1 MSESTTLPNRS
12 TLPNGNS
19 NRLTKT
25 RALKVRSSWDVR
37 LGGQIGERR
46 RSQQWGW
53 GGLGKWESSCDQV
66 QTAQTDSGT
75 LAAVLQVA
83 EMFPL
88 LSSLFISSNLLIY
101 KKSIYG
107 RSLGFR
113 WEYGHTG
120 INTDKVP
127 EFTGHLLDSHGWVP
141 TPRGE
146 KVILKRQ
153 KRWALQEPFQCIY
166 PCPCPTSSLPSLS
179 STIILPVHPL
189 SPLYLF
195 LLVLN
200 PHARRPYHGTS
211 VWLYFEFCNSVGFDS

>member
-37 LGGQIGERR
+37 LSGQIGGRR

-53 GGLGKWESSCDQV
+53 GGLGRWESSGDQV

-75 LAAVLQVA
+75 LAAVLQIA

-141 TPRGE
+141 TPRGGE
-146 KVILKRQ
+146 VILKRQ
-153 KRWALQEPFQCIY
+153 KR
-166 PCPCPTSSLPSLS
+166 
-179 STIILPVHPL
+179 
-189 SPLYLF
+189 
-195 LLVLN
+195 
-200 PHARRPYHGTS
+200 
-211 VWLYFEFCNSVGFDS
+211 